1 LIEAQSSPG
10 VHMKIDCK
18 SLCGLDKAR
27 ELVRASLPA
36 FIFAQMWALIW
47 APVIL
52 AQEAPKN
59 PPPKPVDEVQF
70 ALNNGRLLAAQGRVD
85 EAINEF
91 RRAAKLKDDKCA
103 ECFQMIGGLYFQFS
117 KLKDAAVAYR
127 QAIDLK
133 PANEAELYN
142 VLGVVLYLQ
151 NEKKSYEEA
160 VEALQ
165 RSIQVSKGKIVK
177 AYYNLGFALI
187 KSGKEEEG
195 VGALK
200 TYLQLDPAGDEAS
213 QARAVVAN
221 TKMVDARVAPSFAF
235 KSNTGEDLS
244 LEKLHGKVVLLE
256 FWASW
261 CGPCRAELPEIKN
274 IWKKYGGGQ
283 FIIVGINLDSSRPV
297 FDAFTKAESL
307 SWPQYYDGL
316 GWGNKISQLYGVY
329 AIPHSVLIDQ
339 EGVIKA
345 RGLRGEELSNKIA
358 EMLNAL
364 PKPANGQ

>member
-1 LIEAQSSPG
+1 
-10 VHMKIDCK
+10 MKIDRKGKCK
-18 SLCGLDKAR
+18 SIVWRGLALVALLMFAL
-27 ELVRASLPA
+27 EL
-36 FIFAQMWALIW
+36 I
-47 APVIL
+47 AP
-52 AQEAPKN
+52 AQETPKTPAPK
-59 PPPKPVDEVQF
+59 PIDEVQI
-70 ALNNGRLLAAQGRVD
+70 ALNNGRLMAAQGRID
-85 EAINEF
+85 EAVNEF

-103 ECFQMIGGLYFQFS
+103 ECFQMIGALYFQFAR
-117 KLKDAAVAYR
+117 LKDAAVAYR
-127 QAIDLK
+127 QAAELK

-165 RSIQVSKGKIVK
+165 RSIQLSKGKVVM

-195 VGALK
+195 IGALK
-200 TYLQLDPAGDEAS
+200 TYLQLDPDGNETS

-221 TKMVDARVAPSFAF
+221 TKMVDARVAPAFAF

-244 LEKLHGKVVLLE
+244 LEKLRGKIVLLE

-274 IWKKYGGGQ
+274 IWKKYAGDQ
-283 FIIVGINLDSSRPV
+283 FVLVGINLDSNRPA
-297 FDAFTKAESL
+297 FDSFTKEEGL

-329 AIPHSVLIDQ
+329 AIPHSVLIDRD
-339 EGVIKA
+339 GVIKA
-345 RGLRGEELSNKIA
+345 RGLRGEELSSKIGELLKA
-358 EMLNAL
+358 
-364 PKPANGQ
+364 PTRR

>member
-1 LIEAQSSPG
+1 
-10 VHMKIDCK
+10 MKID
-18 SLCGLDKAR
+18 R
-27 ELVRASLPA
+27 EDISKLIRWRR
-36 FIFAQMWALIW
+36 FALIGVLTFIIG
-47 APVIL
+47 PLVP
-52 AQEAPKN
+52 AQEAPKT
-59 PPPKPVDEVQF
+59 PEPKPVDEAEL
-70 ALNNGRLLAAQGRVD
+70 ALNNGRLLAKEGRID
-85 EAINEF
+85 EAVNEF
-91 RRAAKLKDDKCA
+91 RRAAKLKDDKCS
-103 ECFQMIGGLYFQFS
+103 ECFQMIGALNFQFS
-117 KLKDAAVAYR
+117 RFKEAAVAYR
-127 QAIDLK
+127 QAADLK

-165 RSIQVSKGKIVK
+165 RSIQLSKGKLPM

-200 TYLQLDPAGDEAS
+200 TYLLLDPNGNEAS

-221 TKMVDARVAPSFAF
+221 TKMVDARVAPAFAF

-244 LEKLHGKVVLLE
+244 IEKLRGKIVLLE

-261 CGPCRAELPEIKN
+261 CGPCRGELPEIKN
-274 IWKKYGGGQ
+274 IWKKYGGDQ
-283 FIIVGINLDSSRPV
+283 FIIVGINLDSNRPA
-297 FDAFTKAESL
+297 FDTFTKQEGL

-339 EGVIKA
+339 DGIIKA
-345 RGLRGEELSNKIA
+345 RGLRGEQLEQVIG
-358 EMLNAL
+358 EMVSKL
-364 PKPANGQ
+364 PKPKGAAAGARP

>member
-1 LIEAQSSPG
+1 MNTERKDICNLIG
-10 VHMKIDCK
+10 
-18 SLCGLDKAR
+18 GR
-27 ELVRASLPA
+27 R
-36 FIFAQMWALIW
+36 FALI
-47 APVIL
+47 AFLTIILGPLVL
-52 AQEAPKN
+52 AQEAPKS
-59 PPPKPVDEVQF
+59 PAPQPVDEAQL
-70 ALNNGRLLAAQGRVD
+70 ALNNGRLLVSQGRID

-103 ECFQMIGGLYFQFS
+103 ECFQMIGALHFQFS
-117 KLKDAAVAYR
+117 RFKDAAAAYR
-127 QAIDLK
+127 QAADLK
-133 PANEAELYN
+133 PANEAELCN

-165 RSIQVSKGKIVK
+165 RSIQLSKGKLPM

-200 TYLQLDPAGDEAS
+200 TYLQLDPNGNEAS
-213 QARAVVAN
+213 QAQAVIAN
-221 TKMVDARVAPSFAF
+221 TKMVDARVAPAFAF

-244 LEKLHGKVVLLE
+244 IEKLRGRIVLLE

-261 CGPCRAELPEIKN
+261 CGPCRAELPEIKS
-274 IWKKYGGGQ
+274 IWKKFGGDQ
-283 FIIVGINLDSSRPV
+283 FIIVGINLDSNRPA
-297 FDAFTKAESL
+297 FDTFTKQEGL

-339 EGVIKA
+339 DGVIKA
-345 RGLRGEELSNKIA
+345 RGLRGEQLA
-358 EMLNAL
+358 EMIGEMVSKL
-364 PKPANGQ
+364 PRQRGVGKE

>member
-1 LIEAQSSPG
+1 MNTDRKDI
-10 VHMKIDCK
+10 CK
-18 SLCGLDKAR
+18 LTR
-27 ELVRASLPA
+27 WRRV
-36 FIFAQMWALIW
+36 ALI
-47 APVIL
+47 AFLTFTLGPLVP
-52 AQEAPKN
+52 AQEAPKS
-59 PPPKPVDEVQF
+59 PAPQPVDEAQL
-70 ALNNGRLLAAQGRVD
+70 ALNNGRLLAAQGRID
-85 EAINEF
+85 EAMNEF

-103 ECFQMIGGLYFQFS
+103 ECFQMIGALHFHFS
-117 KLKDAAVAYR
+117 RFTDAAVAYR
-127 QAIDLK
+127 QAADLK
-133 PANEAELYN
+133 PANEAELCN

-165 RSIQVSKGKIVK
+165 RSIQLSKGKLPM

-200 TYLQLDPAGDEAS
+200 TYLQIDPNGNEAS
-213 QARAVVAN
+213 QARAVIAN
-221 TKMVDARVAPSFAF
+221 TKMVDARVAPAFAF

-244 LEKLHGKVVLLE
+244 IEKLRGKIVLLE

-274 IWKKYGGGQ
+274 IWKKYGGDQ
-283 FIIVGINLDSSRPV
+283 FIIVGINLDSNRPA
-297 FDAFTKAESL
+297 FDTFTKQEGL

-339 EGVIKA
+339 DGIIKA
-345 RGLRGEELSNKIA
+345 RGLRGEELA
-358 EMLNAL
+358 EMIGEMVSKL
-364 PKPANGQ
+364 PKQRGVGKE

>member
-1 LIEAQSSPG
+1 
-10 VHMKIDCK
+10 MKINRNWIGSVTK
-18 SLCGLDKAR
+18 SRGL
-27 ELVRASLPA
+27 
-36 FIFAQMWALIW
+36 ALITILLFTLEPI
-47 APVIL
+47 AL
-52 AQEAPKN
+52 AQEAPVS
-59 PPPKPVDEVQF
+59 PAPKPVDEAQL
-70 ALNNGRLLAAQGRVD
+70 ALNNGRLMAAQGRID
-85 EAINEF
+85 DAINEF

-103 ECFQMIGGLYFQFS
+103 ECFQMIGALCFQFS
-117 KLKDAAVAYR
+117 RFKDAAVAYR
-127 QAIDLK
+127 QAAELK

-165 RSIQVSKGKIVK
+165 HSIQISKGKIVM

-195 VGALK
+195 VGTLK
-200 TYLQLDPAGDEAS
+200 TYLQLDPNGNEAS

-221 TKMVDARVAPSFAF
+221 TKMVDALVAPAFAF
-235 KSNTGEDLS
+235 KSNSGEDLS
-244 LEKLHGKVVLLE
+244 LEKLRGKIVLLE

-261 CGPCRAELPEIKN
+261 CGPCRAELPEIKR
-274 IWKKYGGGQ
+274 IWKKYGGDQ
-283 FIIVGINLDSSRPV
+283 FVIVGINLDSNRPA
-297 FDAFTKAESL
+297 FDTFTKQEGL

-339 EGVIKA
+339 DGVIKA
-345 RGLRGEELSNKIA
+345 RGLRGEQLEQVIG
-358 EMLNAL
+358 EMMTKL
-364 PKPANGQ
+364 PKPKVAAVGARP